1 MNTKKNILLRN
12 NYINQYYFSNINIQ
26 KKTINILN
34 DDIWVIS

>member
-1 MNTKKNILLRN
+1 MFIYYEYKQIYIIN
-12 NYINQYYFSNINIQ
+12 NNYFSNINIQ